1 MGPVV
6 GLEQWRTPWWWMTQR
21 SSSRTWPSRSR
32 GAGTARPISRCCMR
46 NRNWPTGI
54 GGALY
59 SLIHSLIR
67 VDRWYRDVKP
77 PELKARCAAWQR
89 LRMRRWYRDSC
100 AAARPSGRS
109 ASHRNDGSGEWHVI
123 SGKVVALPVYRV
135 AILARAG
142 GSAWPA
148 GPAYEA
154 RAIPAGAPGHR
165 HTASR
170 RAKRR
175 VARVPRRGAHR
186 VWPHPHGVH
195 GTPGGPAGAVR
206 RSTRF

>member
-1 MGPVV
+1 VRCLAAAPHAKVV
-6 GLEQWRTPWWWMTQR
+6 PGL
-21 SSSRTWPSRSR
+21 
-32 GAGTARPISRCCMR
+32 
-46 NRNWPTGI
+46 
-54 GGALY
+54 
-59 SLIHSLIR
+59 
-67 VDRWYRDVKP
+67 
-77 PELKARCAAWQR
+77 
-89 LRMRRWYRDSC
+89 SC

-123 SGKVVALPVYRV
+123 SGKAVALPVYRV

-195 GTPGGPAGAVR
+195 GTPGALPEPLGVVQDFDLQHLARRPTAASPVKIQPVHLLDRRHPNGQAGPGGECASAGW
-206 RSTRF
+206 